1 MYDESDYDR
10 DSAYTLV
17 LPPCS
22 REDAAS
28 AISIRVDDGADLVID
43 VGSRG
48 RGRINAYLTVDQAED
63 LLAALAEILRLPS
76 DRTGALNRTGPIQV
90 DTDGDGVPRPR

>member
-17 LPPCS
+17 LPACG

-28 AISIRVDDGADLVID
+28 DISIRVDDGADLVID

-48 RGRINAYLTVDQAED
+48 RGRINAYLTVDEAED